1 MTFIINVV
9 IIDYKMIMKT
19 QTYKEI
25 EKECDERLLKAIQEF
40 SNAFTVFSFNE
51 YNKALDEVETSCFQN
66 GNK

>member
-1 MTFIINVV
+1 MT
-9 IIDYKMIMKT
+9 T

-51 YNKALDEVETSCFQN
+51 YNKALNEIETSCFQN
-66 GNK
+66 GNRFSDPLDY